1 MIRRLVYSV
10 MVLLLVLSV
19 FLVSGW
25 PIKLKNT
32 ALPAAD
38 SSQQTNAQI
47 VEPTKKIELDA
58 KQEQI
63 MQKIGTIPYI
73 TDVLFDQTAD
83 GKMILSAVADIGS
96 SNTADRKQLARSI
109 AYQFT
114 MAAYQAPVEIAE
126 ASIHITQDN
135 QLILGTSLNGEAEKK
150 MVKSATT
157 GAGTAEF
164 IQFLK
169 QNQVQSTEPGKSTFY
184 YETE

>member
-1 MIRRLVYSV
+1 MKRRLVFLG

-19 FLVSGW
+19 FMVSGW

-32 ALPAAD
+32 ALPKAE
-38 SSQQTNAQI
+38 SVPNNNSQI
-47 VEPTKKIELDA
+47 IEPAKKAELDS

-63 MQKIGTIPYI
+63 MQKIGKIPYI
-73 TDVLFDQTAD
+73 TDVLFDQTPD

-96 SNTADRKQLARSI
+96 SNNSDRKQLARTI

-114 MAAYQAPVEIAE
+114 TAAFQVPIEIAE

-135 QLILGTSLNGEAEKK
+135 QLLLGTSLNNEAQKK
-150 MVKSATT
+150 MDKSVMT
-157 GAGTAEF
+157 GSGAAEF

-169 QNQVQSTEPGKSTFY
+169 QNQVQSTEAGKSTFF
-184 YETE
+184 YEAD